1 MSINLLWL
9 GAAGMGSTVVSIAHR
24 QNFFQKHGVD
34 VQLVPVTGTQMPEL
48 TSDTPFGFIG
58 APASLIR
65 AAEGADLNILASLD
79 TARLSVC
86 LVTRPNIS
94 KAEQLHGKRLGARVT
109 GAAMW
114 IHTVLALEKLG
125 LDWEKDNIGIPEIGD
140 PTDVV
145 RALEAG
151 EIDGAVLSRAICE
164 QLAAKGYN
172 ILLDLFP
179 LEVYGAPDAL
189 VGSKGFV
196 TDHPEVAE
204 GIVAG
209 LIEGTAFIL
218 SPNKRKAALSD
229 LKMTLNIA
237 DDAAAE
243 SGLTELTNVLSRK
256 PYPSLERLKDMQRTM
271 LTARPIVRGV
281 SVRDVLDDRFVRK
294 LDETGFIDR
303 TYAEYGVR

>member
-24 QNFFQKHGVD
+24 QNFFQKHGVNI
-34 VQLVPVTGTQMPEL
+34 QLVPVTGTQIPEL
-48 TSDTPFGFIG
+48 TDDTPFGFIG
-58 APASLIR
+58 APASLMR
-65 AAEGADLNILASLD
+65 AGEGADLNLLASLD

-86 LVTRPNIS
+86 LVTSPDIS
-94 KAEQLHGKRLGARVT
+94 NADQLRGKRLGARVT

-125 LDWEKDNIGIPEIGD
+125 LDLGKDNISIAEIGD

-164 QLAAKGYN
+164 QLATKDFN

-189 VGSKGFV
+189 VAAKGFV
-196 TDHPEVAE
+196 ADHPEVAE

-209 LIEGTAFIL
+209 LIEGIAFIL
-218 SPNKRKAALSD
+218 SPRERKAALNG
-229 LKMTLNIA
+229 LRETLNIT

-243 SGLTELTNVLSRK
+243 SGLAELSDVLSRK
-256 PYPSLERLKDMQRTM
+256 PYPSLERLKDMQRIM
-271 LTARPIVRGV
+271 LPARPNVGGV
-281 SVRDVLDDRFVRK
+281 SIEEVLDDQFVRK
-294 LDETGFIDR
+294 LDENGFIDR
-303 TYAEYGVR
+303 TYAEYGVE